1 MAEKVRMGFVGI
13 GNWSMM
19 LADAAQKSDRIEI
32 AACHSRTISKMD
44 AFTAKY
50 GGIAAKSFEEL
61 LENGKIHA
69 LIITV
74 PHSLHSIQV
83 IKALKNHKHVFVEKP
98 MALTVEECKR
108 MNRAAIESGRRL
120 AVGHNNRRMKIYRKA
135 MGLIKEGKLGNLI
148 LAEACTTSD
157 LGNRLT
163 PQNWRWYRKES
174 PAGPFTAHTI
184 HQVDNLNYLVGPI
197 KSVMAFAGKK
207 YGKSEMDD
215 AVAAVLEFENGAIGY
230 LGGAVITS
238 GRNLCQL
245 YGTEGVLSIDK
256 MEGTLQ
262 YLPRGEKTMT
272 TIPIEENP
280 EEQLLRSLAEEMDE
294 FAAAIQENGNIETT
308 GETGMAAVA
317 VMEACMKSFAARRP
331 IHIKD
336 LL

>member
-1 MAEKVRMGFVGI
+1 MGEKVRMGFVGI

-19 LADAAQKSDRIEI
+19 LANAAQHSKRIEI
-32 AACHSRTISKMD
+32 AACYSRTISNMN
-44 AFTAKY
+44 AFTEKY
-50 GGIAAKSFEEL
+50 GGIAAKTLDEL
-61 LENGKIHA
+61 LNDDNIQA
-69 LIITV
+69 LILTV
-74 PHSLHSIQV
+74 PHSQHSIQV
-83 IKALKNHKHVFVEKP
+83 IKALKNNKHVFVEKP

-108 MNRAAIESGRRL
+108 MNEVAIKSGRLL

-135 MGLIKEGKLGNLI
+135 MELIKKGKLGNLI

-157 LGNRLT
+157 LGDRLT
-163 PQNWRWYRKES
+163 PKNWRWYRKES

-215 AVAAVLEFENGAIGY
+215 AIAAVLEFENGAIGY
-230 LGGAVITS
+230 LGGAVVTP

-245 YGTEGVLSIDK
+245 YGTEGILSIDK
-256 MEGTLQ
+256 IEGALQ
-262 YLPRGEKTMT
+262 YLPKGEKTMK
-272 TIPIEENP
+272 TIPIEEST
-280 EEQLLRSLAEEMDE
+280 EEQLLNSLAEEMDE
-294 FAAAIQENGNIETT
+294 FASAIQEDGNIETT
-308 GETGMAAVA
+308 GEIGMAGVA

-331 IHIKD
+331 INIKD

>member
-1 MAEKVRMGFVGI
+1 MAEKVRLGFVGI

-19 LADAAQKSDRIEI
+19 LADAAQQSARIEI
-32 AACHSRTISKMD
+32 AACYARTVAKME

-50 GGIAAKSFEEL
+50 GGWAAKSFEEL
-61 LENGKIHA
+61 LENDKIHA

-83 IKALKNHKHVFVEKP
+83 IQALKNNKHVFVEKP

-108 MNRAAIESGRRL
+108 MNQAAVESGRLL
-120 AVGHNNRRMKIYRKA
+120 AVGHNNRRMRIYRKA
-135 MGLIKEGKLGNLI
+135 MELIKEGKLGNLI

-184 HQVDNLNYLVGPI
+184 HQVDNLHYLAGPI

-215 AVAAVLEFENGAIGY
+215 ALAAVLEFENGAIGY
-230 LGGAVITS
+230 LGGAGVT
-238 GRNLCQL
+238 GGKNLCQL

-256 MEGTLQ
+256 IEGTLQ

-272 TIPIEENP
+272 TIPVEQNT
-280 EEQLLRSLAEEMDE
+280 EEQLLHSLAEEMDE
-294 FAAAIQENGNIETT
+294 FASAIQGDGKIETT

-317 VMEACMKSFAARRP
+317 VMEACVRSFAARRP
-331 IHIKD
+331 IHIED